1 MTVLQRVLLAH
12 LDEAKRIVN
21 DEADDAHL
29 VEPSPRPRCT
39 ARRLRQHAWPS
50 LNAPPAHDTMA
61 SSLDPYDLQGDLMT
75 DRYMKVVFTIIA
87 LALIW
92 LGVKDTRLEP
102 VVSAQSATWEEQ
114 FQDWDE
120 NPLALGLPDQYSALP
135 ASSGSAYVCNSRLY
149 GGAGFSS
156 YGDSG
161 YLHLYFMSEPNCGGS
176 VIGSGRIYSEGA
188 TLILSHSSYLL
199 SEAALMAYAGMTQRA
214 AASGQRVFYYRCSDV
229 KMTCIKA
236 LSFRNAPAV

>member
-1 MTVLQRVLLAH
+1 
-12 LDEAKRIVN
+12 
-21 DEADDAHL
+21 
-29 VEPSPRPRCT
+29 
-39 ARRLRQHAWPS
+39 
-50 LNAPPAHDTMA
+50 
-61 SSLDPYDLQGDLMT
+61 MT

-135 ASSGSAYVCNSRLY
+135 ASGGYAYVCYSRLY
-149 GGAGFSS
+149 GGAAFAS

-161 YLHLYFMSEPNCGGS
+161 ALSLSFRSEPNCGGS
-176 VIGSGRIYSEGA
+176 FIGSGRIFSEGA
-188 TLILSHSSYLL
+188 TSSWSHSNYLYR
-199 SEAALMAYAGMTQRA
+199 EAALMAYAEMTQRA
-214 AASGQRVFYYRCSDV
+214 AASGQRVYYFRCSSE
-229 KMTCIKA
+229 KTTCIKY
-236 LSFRNAPAV
+236 LSFRNVPAV

>member
-1 MTVLQRVLLAH
+1 
-12 LDEAKRIVN
+12 
-21 DEADDAHL
+21 
-29 VEPSPRPRCT
+29 
-39 ARRLRQHAWPS
+39 
-50 LNAPPAHDTMA
+50 
-61 SSLDPYDLQGDLMT
+61 MT

-135 ASSGSAYVCNSRLY
+135 ASGGSAYVCASRLY
-149 GGAGFSS
+149 AGAYFAH

-161 YLHLYFMSEPNCGGS
+161 ALLVYFTSEPNCGGS
-176 VIGSGRIYSEGA
+176 FLGSGRIFSEGA
-188 TLILSHSSYLL
+188 TVSGSHASYLYR
-199 SEAALMAYAGMTQRA
+199 EAALLSVYENAARA
-214 AASGQRVFYYRCSDV
+214 AASGQRVYYYRCSTE
-229 KMTCIKA
+229 KTSCIKY
-236 LSFRNAPAV
+236 LSFKEGPAV

>member
-1 MTVLQRVLLAH
+1 
-12 LDEAKRIVN
+12 
-21 DEADDAHL
+21 
-29 VEPSPRPRCT
+29 
-39 ARRLRQHAWPS
+39 
-50 LNAPPAHDTMA
+50 
-61 SSLDPYDLQGDLMT
+61 MT

-87 LALIW
+87 LSLIW

-120 NPLALGLPDQYSALP
+120 NPLALGLPDQYSVLP
-135 ASSGSAYVCNSRLY
+135 ASFGAAYVCVSRLY

-176 VIGSGRIYSEGA
+176 FLGYGRIFSEGA
-188 TLILSHSSYLL
+188 TTSLSHSSYLY
-199 SEAALMAYAGMTQRA
+199 SEAALIAYAEMTQRA
-214 AASGQRVFYYRCSDV
+214 AASGQRVHYYRCSDT
-229 KMTCIKA
+229 KTTCIKY
-236 LSFRNAPAV
+236 LSFREGPAV